1 MFMNLKNI
9 ALILSSQLTLNSMAN
24 KRYHVNDKII
34 NVLNIEKE
42 QEDLLNQMEDNKSIH
57 FYDSMKD
64 TEINNNVEEIKNK
77 ETFGYK
83 DRFILILI
91 ILTISTLCKICR
103 NTDENN
109 KNNNKINID
118 DTEDIGATD
127 TEDIGATDTN
137 EKCGNK
143 KFSLNRLDD
152 LIKAGENY
160 K

>member
-1 MFMNLKNI
+1 MMHMNLKNI

-24 KRYHVNDKII
+24 KRYPVNDKII

-57 FYDSMKD
+57 FYDGMKD

-83 DRFILILI
+83 DRFILILM

-127 TEDIGATDTN
+127 TEDIGTTDTN
-137 EKCGNK
+137 EKCENN

-152 LIKAGENY
+152 LINA
-160 K
+160 